1 MRFVLDEMY
10 SAAIAVGCRARGVD
24 VISVHER
31 PELEG
36 EDDDAEI
43 LRAAS
48 REQRVLISNN
58 HRHLVPIVDR
68 FAESG
73 EDHYGVLLTSD
84 RSLPRTSEGIG
95 LLVNSV
101 VNYADGRGADELM
114 NNYDWLPPVRREEHL
129 P

>member
-1 MRFVLDEMY
+1 MRFFLDEMY
-10 SAAIAVGCRARGVD
+10 TTAIAVGCRDRGVD
-24 VISVHER
+24 VVSVHER

-36 EDDDAEI
+36 EDEDAEV

-73 EDHYGVLLTSD
+73 EDHFGVLLTSD

-95 LLVNSV
+95 RLVNSV
-101 VNYADGRGADELM
+101 VDYADGRNIDDLM
-114 NNYDWLPPVRREEHL
+114 NNYDWLPPVR
-129 P
+129 